1 MTKQRA
7 AILQAM
13 QESHQHLNAEEIFNR
28 AKQILPS
35 LALGTVYRNLNA
47 MCEEGEIFRIPVP
60 GQPDHYDKN
69 PIKHEHTYCE
79 RCGSLTDLLLP
90 ELTALL
96 AEKCPGLTGYQLTV
110 CALCEDCRAEQE
122 TKAS

>member
-13 QESHQHLNAEEIFNR
+13 EEGQRHMNAEEIFNK

-69 PIKHEHTYCE
+69 PMRHEHTYCA
-79 RCGSLTDLLLP
+79 RCGDLTDLMLP
-90 ELTALL
+90 ELADLL
-96 AEKCPGLTGYQLTV
+96 AKACPDYSGYQLTV
-110 CALCEDCRAEQE
+110 CALCDNCKAAEANKQ
-122 TKAS
+122 

>member
-13 QESHQHLNAEEIFNR
+13 AESRRHLNAEEIFNK
-28 AKQILPS
+28 AKQLLPS

-47 MCEEGEIFRIPVP
+47 MCDEGEIFRIPVP

-69 PIKHEHTYCE
+69 PVKHEHTYC
-79 RCGSLTDLLLP
+79 RSCGELTDLLMP
-90 ELTALL
+90 ELSELL
-96 AEKCPGLTGYQLTV
+96 AQRCPGYTDYQLTV
-110 CALCEDCRAEQE
+110 CTICESCRAAEANKQ
-122 TKAS
+122 

>member
-13 QESHQHLNAEEIFNR
+13 AESHRHLNAEEIFNR

-69 PIKHEHTYCE
+69 PVKHEHTYCA
-79 RCGSLTDLLLP
+79 RCGTLTDLLLP
-90 ELTALL
+90 ELTAILQ
-96 AEKCPGLTGYQLTV
+96 EKCPGLSNYQLTV
-110 CALCEDCRAEQE
+110 CALCQQCRADEE
-122 TKAS
+122 KAS

>member
-13 QESHQHLNAEEIFNR
+13 MEGERHMNAEDIFNR

-35 LALGTVYRNLNA
+35 LALGTVYRNLNQ

-69 PIKHEHTYCE
+69 PVKHEHTYCE
-79 RCGSLTDLLLP
+79 RCGTLTDLQLPRLTQLLQ
-90 ELTALL
+90 ES
-96 AEKCPGLTGYQLTV
+96 CPGMTRYQLTV
-110 CALCEDCRAEQE
+110 CNICEECRANEE
-122 TKAS
+122 TK

>member
-13 QESHQHLNAEEIFNR
+13 AESHRHMNAEEIFR
-28 AKQILPS
+28 KAKEILPS
-35 LALGTVYRNLNA
+35 LALGTVYRNLNL

-69 PIKHEHTYCE
+69 PVKHEHTYCQ

-90 ELTALL
+90 ELMALL
-96 AEKCPGLTGYQLTV
+96 QEKCPGLSGYQLTV
-110 CALCEDCRAEQE
+110 CALCKNCSTQTEPQ
-122 TKAS
+122 AS

>member
-13 QESHQHLNAEEIFNR
+13 MEGERHMNAEDIFNR

-35 LALGTVYRNLNA
+35 LALGTVYRNLNQ

-69 PIKHEHTYCE
+69 PVKHEHTYCE
-79 RCGSLTDLLLP
+79 RCGTLTDLQLPQLTQLLQ
-90 ELTALL
+90 ES
-96 AEKCPGLTGYQLTV
+96 CPGMTGYQLTV
-110 CALCEDCRAEQE
+110 CNICEECRANEE
-122 TKAS
+122 TK

>member
-13 QESHQHLNAEEIFNR
+13 MEGERHMNAEDIFNR

-35 LALGTVYRNLNA
+35 LALGTVYRNLNQ

-69 PIKHEHTYCE
+69 PVKHEHTYCE
-79 RCGSLTDLLLP
+79 RCGSLTDLQLPQLMQLLQ
-90 ELTALL
+90 ET
-96 AEKCPGLTGYQLTV
+96 CPGFTGYQLTV
-110 CALCEDCRAEQE
+110 CNICETCRANEE
-122 TKAS
+122 IK